1 MAVVTTSPARRPFAL
16 KPLHIAAIG
25 IVLVAVVF
33 GVFGLKDAFR
43 PYTTSV
49 AEAEGAG
56 RSVQLAGF
64 LGSKG
69 EYDEQKRWTFMLQDE
84 NGAMVKVVSNET
96 RPPNFEQAISVVAI
110 GRYDRGQQAFMA
122 EKLLVKCP
130 SKYQEQLE
138 TARN

>member
-1 MAVVTTSPARRPFAL
+1 MAVATSPTRRGFAL
-16 KPLHIAAIG
+16 KPLHIAGIG
-25 IVLVAVVF
+25 IILIAVVF

-49 AEAEGAG
+49 TEAESTG

-69 EYDEQKRWTFMLQDE
+69 EYDAQKRWTFMLQDQD
-84 NGAMVKVVSNET
+84 GKMVKVVSNET

-110 GRYDRGQQAFMA
+110 GRYDEGQGTFMA

-130 SKYQEQLE
+130 SKYQEQLQQKG
-138 TARN
+138 

>member
-1 MAVVTTSPARRPFAL
+1 MAVASAPARRPFAL
-16 KPLHIAAIG
+16 KPLHIAGIG
-25 IVLVAVVF
+25 IVLIAVVF

-49 AEAEGAG
+49 TEAETAG

-69 EYDEQKRWTFMLQDE
+69 EYDAEKRWTFMLQDE
-84 NGAMVKVVSNET
+84 DGKMVKVVSNET

-110 GRYDRGQQAFMA
+110 GRFDKEQNAFMA

-130 SKYQEQLE
+130 SKYQEQME
-138 TARN
+138 QSV

>member
-1 MAVVTTSPARRPFAL
+1 M
-16 KPLHIAAIG
+16 KPLHIAGIG
-25 IVLVAVVF
+25 IVLLAVVF
-33 GVFGLKDAFR
+33 GLFGLKDAFR

-49 AEAEGAG
+49 AEAASSS

-64 LGSKG
+64 LGSTG

-84 NGAMVKVVSNET
+84 DGAMVKVVSNET

-110 GRYDRGQQAFMA
+110 GRFDKGQNAFMA

-138 TARN
+138 QG

>member
-1 MAVVTTSPARRPFAL
+1 MAVATSPTQRGFVL
-16 KPLHIAAIG
+16 KPLHIAGIG
-25 IVLVAVVF
+25 IILIAVVF

-49 AEAEGAG
+49 VEAESTG

-69 EYDEQKRWTFMLQDE
+69 EYDVEKRWTFMLQDE
-84 NGAMVKVVSNET
+84 NGEMVKVVSNET

-110 GRYDRGQQAFMA
+110 GRFDKDQDAFMA
-122 EKLLVKCP
+122 DKLLVKCP

-138 TARN
+138 TQRG